1 MPDKIGFSE
10 AFDGNFLKN
19 MQALNKEFKELLK
32 SYTALVKEVKG
43 NKELIQ
49 AAKSVADLEKA
60 SGKADKTIKK
70 LTATE
75 KEQARLLKATEQAMV
90 KATAATSKQGIALQ
104 KALEIKR
111 RATAESKRLAKAQL
125 ESVRST
131 NTFGKA
137 IKSFL
142 FKANFLAN
150 VMANLAATIGRA
162 FIKAVKGAFTV
173 ISEFDGAVA
182 NLAAISGKTR
192 EEIAGLT
199 KQAKALGS
207 VTRFTAAQIT
217 NLQIEL
223 AKLGF
228 TTAEITASTEAISD
242 FAAATGT
249 ELAQSAKIVGVA
261 LRVFGL
267 GANEAED
274 AAASLAIAT
283 TKSGLSAQQYETILS
298 SVGPVA
304 RAYGFE
310 LKDITAL
317 TGELVTKGFEANK
330 AATAVRNIF
339 LKLADAGG
347 ALSKEF
353 GNSVT
358 DFESL
363 IKAMARLDA
372 EGVDL
377 GRMLELTDVRS
388 VAAFSSLL
396 EGADTVK
403 ELRDSISDVND
414 QLKEMVETQLDSI
427 PGDVDLF
434 KSAWQGLL
442 LTLDSDG
449 PLRFVIQFLTNA
461 ILQVSNLT
469 LALKRFSKQ
478 SGEEIER
485 SFNLLGALTNKQG
498 EHFDQMIE
506 FFDKLTDEQLLSRGV
521 EQMAKDFALIRKVN
535 QKGGLALAN
544 EYLRRREE
552 TAESEIQLEEDK
564 LARITADAEK
574 QAKAR
579 ESIARRAQRAEEEA
593 VEEKRT
599 KAKTEAR
606 KALNEAYAESQRLIS
621 LIKPPDD
628 LGPELDVSGLLAG
641 LGTGFEL
648 GEEFWD
654 DFLSGFDPEEST
666 QEVRDYFEGIL
677 RLGEEFNK
685 RKAKSDEE
693 ANEAN
698 KIRTLQAGEDLLQA
712 GLDIFSGFQQRE
724 IQAVNEKLRLNDEN
738 EERSAEDK
746 AKIEKKLNA
755 ERAKILTK
763 QAKSERSAA
772 LISIAINTAVA
783 AMKVAGQTG
792 VGAAIAVPLVIA
804 LGAAQI
810 ASVLSTPIPKFAGGT
825 MSSPEGPAVV
835 GEKGPELKI
844 EPSGKMS
851 LTPGKPTLDYLQEGT
866 KIAPADITKKF
877 LSYATIANGFEG
889 KADDQTIVMMMA
901 KLDEVKRA
909 INNKPAV
916 SSTITPAGI
925 LTATH
930 ISTTTIKKLKRYIT

>member
-1 MPDKIGFSE
+1 MPKIGFND
-10 AFDGNFLKN
+10 AFDADFSKKVQQLTKDLDALTQQFKSMGKDARDLNRAIG
-19 MQALNKEFKELLK
+19 QA
-32 SYTALVKEVKG
+32 
-43 NKELIQ
+43 
-49 AAKSVADLEKA
+49 
-60 SGKADKTIKK
+60 KTFQQ
-70 LTATE
+70 LTTNT
-75 KEQARLLKATEQAMV
+75 KKATEATTKFANSEKKLIKGIQAVRFEMTAEAKQLAV
-90 KATAATSKQGIALQ
+90 LNERKRQAKKANTDYARSQVTAAK
-104 KALEIKR
+104 
-111 RATAESKRLAKAQL
+111 
-125 ESVRST
+125 ST

-150 VMANLAATIGRA
+150 VMSNLASTIGRA
-162 FIKAVKGAFTV
+162 FIRAVRGAFTV

-199 KQAKALGS
+199 KQAKALGA

-228 TTAEITASTEAISD
+228 TTVEITASTEAISD

-261 LRVFGL
+261 LRVFAL

-283 TKSGLSAQQYETILS
+283 TKSGLTAQQYETILS

-310 LKDITAL
+310 LEDITAL
-317 TGELVTKGFEANK
+317 TGALVTKGFEANK
-330 AATAVRNIF
+330 AATATRNIF

-363 IKAMARLDA
+363 IKAMARLDD

-388 VAAFSSLL
+388 VAAFSALL

-449 PLRFVIQFLTNA
+449 PIRFVIQFLTNA

-469 LALKRFSKQ
+469 LALKRFSRQ

-498 EHFDQMIE
+498 EHFDEMIE
-506 FFDKLTDEQLLSRGV
+506 FFDKMTDEQLLSRGV

-552 TAESEIQLEEDK
+552 TAASEIQLEEDK

-599 KAKTEAR
+599 KAKADAR
-606 KALNEAYAESQRLIS
+606 KILNDAYAESQELIAA
-621 LIKPPDD
+621 IKPPEDITAVSTFDVATRTFGMENIEDD
-628 LGPELDVSGLLAG
+628 LADFSGLIDDLNQSILEDNDELTDA
-641 LGTGFEL
+641 LIENVKKRFDFEDQRAK
-648 GEEFWD
+648 ETADREK
-654 DFLSGFDPEEST
+654 T
-666 QEVRDYFEGIL
+666 L
-677 RLGEEFNK
+677 RI
-685 RKAKSDEE
+685 D
-693 ANEAN
+693 
-698 KIRTLQAGEDLLQA
+698 TLQTVGSIAAEGFA
-712 GLDIFSGFQQRE
+712 VFSGFQQRE
-724 IQAVNEKLRLNDEN
+724 IQAIETKLRTNELNETI
-738 EERSAEDK
+738 SAERK
-746 AKIEKKLNA
+746 KKIEDKLLV
-755 ERAKILTK
+755 ERAKILEK
-763 QAKSERSAA
+763 QAKTEKAA
-772 LISIAINTAVA
+772 AIFSIAINTAVA
-783 AMKVAGQTG
+783 AIKVAGQTG
-792 VGAAIAVPLVIA
+792 VGAAIAVPLVLA
-804 LGAAQI
+804 LGAAQLAAVI
-810 ASVLSTPIPKFAGGT
+810 AEPIPQFEKGVK
-825 MSSPEGPAVV
+825 SSPKGPAIV
-835 GEKGPELKI
+835 GEKGPELIIRGGKI
-844 EPSGKMS
+844 G
-851 LTPGKPTLDYLQEGT
+851 LTPGEPTLMDLKRGT
-866 KIAPADITKKF
+866 EIVPSDITNELLKYSFIKSAMPEESDNSVF
-877 LSYATIANGFEG
+877 
-889 KADDQTIVMMMA
+889 MMMD
-901 KLDEVKRA
+901 KLDDIKRA
-909 INNKPAV
+909 IRSKPV
-916 SSTITPAGI
+916 SSSTMTPGGI

-930 ISTTTIKKLKRYIT
+930 RGNTTIKKMKKYFM